1 MNKEKLLDEN
11 SKHALQ
17 SDNIIAITNR
27 HLCSRPFMEQLE
39 RICKLHPHAIVL
51 REKDMP
57 EAEYL
62 SLARD
67 VIALC
72 KKYDVQCMLHSF
84 INVAMELEHP
94 YIHLP
99 LPILE
104 AYVQKNVSCNIS
116 TGMSKS
122 TDNYQQF
129 FKVIGTSVH
138 SVEDAIKAE
147 QLGATYMTAG
157 HIFATDCKKGLPPRG
172 LDFLKN
178 VCDAVEIPVYAIGGI
193 NIASN
198 DDSTASDSPSTYD
211 AVPDISVPRLADVMW
226 SRRRMYYVGDDE
238 GIIYRLYH
246 SFYFSSKIS
255 CGSQHNAFDSLT
267 TYSTCALFISF
278 LRCSYC

>member
-1 MNKEKLLDEN
+1 MNEEKLLYEN

-39 RICKLHPHAIVL
+39 RVCKLHPHAIVL

-104 AYVQKNVSCNIS
+104 AYVKKNVSGNIS

-138 SVEDAIKAE
+138 SVVQRELLSGQ
-147 QLGATYMTAG
+147 QLKPQGRTPSFWRLTVP
-157 HIFATDCKKGLPPRG
+157 LPTKR
-172 LDFLKN
+172 
-178 VCDAVEIPVYAIGGI
+178 GI
-193 NIASN
+193 NW
-198 DDSTASDSPSTYD
+198 
-211 AVPDISVPRLADVMW
+211 R
-226 SRRRMYYVGDDE
+226 
-238 GIIYRLYH
+238 
-246 SFYFSSKIS
+246 
-255 CGSQHNAFDSLT
+255 
-267 TYSTCALFISF
+267 
-278 LRCSYC
+278 

>member
-1 MNKEKLLDEN
+1 MNKEKLLYEN

-39 RICKLHPHAIVL
+39 RVCKLHPHAIVL

-72 KKYDVQCMLHSF
+72 KKYDVPCMLHSF

-104 AYVQKNVSCNIS
+104 AYVKKDLSDNTS
-116 TGMSKS
+116 TDMSKS

-157 HIFATDCKKGLPPRG
+157 HIFATDCK
-172 LDFLKN
+172 N

-193 NIASN
+193 NIASS
-198 DDSTASDSPSTYD
+198 DDSTASDAPSTYD
-211 AVPDISVPRLADVMW
+211 AMPDISVPRLADVM
-226 SRRRMYYVGDDE
+226 E
-238 GIIYRLYH
+238 
-246 SFYFSSKIS
+246 
-255 CGSQHNAFDSLT
+255 CGAAGGCIMSGMM
-267 TYSTCALFISF
+267 
-278 LRCSYC
+278 RV

>member
-1 MNKEKLLDEN
+1 MNKEKHLDQS
-11 SKHALQ
+11 SKSVLYN
-17 SDNIIAITNR
+17 DNIIAVTNR

-39 RICKLHPHAIVL
+39 RICNPHAIVL

-67 VIALC
+67 VTALC
-72 KKYDVQCMLHSF
+72 KEYDVQCILHSF
-84 INVAMELEHP
+84 INVALELNHP

-104 AYVQKNVSCNIS
+104 KYAAAPCQHFMPDVIS
-116 TGMSKS
+116 TLSHKNAA
-122 TDNYQQF
+122 DYQQF
-129 FKVIGTSVH
+129 FN

-178 VCDAVEIPVYAIGGI
+178 VCDTVQIPVYAIGGI
-193 NIASN
+193 NIASSEG
-198 DDSTASDSPSTYD
+198 DDSSLN
-211 AVPDISVPRLADVMW
+211 VPRLKDVM
-226 SRRRMYYVGDDE
+226 E
-238 GIIYRLYH
+238 
-246 SFYFSSKIS
+246 
-255 CGSQHNAFDSLT
+255 CGAAGGCIMSGMM
-267 TYSTCALFISF
+267 
-278 LRCSYC
+278 RV

>member
-39 RICKLHPHAIVL
+39 RVCKLHPHAIVL

-104 AYVQKNVSCNIS
+104 AYVKKNVSGNIS
-116 TGMSKS
+116 TGMSKALNIS
-122 TDNYQQF
+122 SKKSSVNFSSSFVSKAYSHTANASHQFSALNNEAGVYCGNHTLAGCPDALILADNSPNF
-129 FKVIGTSVH
+129 SFKVFMI
-138 SVEDAIKAE
+138 
-147 QLGATYMTAG
+147 
-157 HIFATDCKKGLPPRG
+157 
-172 LDFLKN
+172 
-178 VCDAVEIPVYAIGGI
+178 
-193 NIASN
+193 
-198 DDSTASDSPSTYD
+198 
-211 AVPDISVPRLADVMW
+211 
-226 SRRRMYYVGDDE
+226 
-238 GIIYRLYH
+238 
-246 SFYFSSKIS
+246 
-255 CGSQHNAFDSLT
+255 
-267 TYSTCALFISF
+267 
-278 LRCSYC
+278 

>member
-1 MNKEKLLDEN
+1 MNKEKLLYEN
-11 SKHALQ
+11 SKYALQ

-39 RICKLHPHAIVL
+39 RVCKLHPHAIVL

-72 KKYDVQCMLHSF
+72 KEYDVQCMLHSF
-84 INVAMELEHP
+84 INVAMELGHP

-104 AYVQKNVSCNIS
+104 AYVKKDLS
-116 TGMSKS
+116 
-122 TDNYQQF
+122 DNYQQF

-157 HIFATDCKKGLPPRG
+157 HILQPTAKKDCLR
-172 LDFLKN
+172 
-178 VCDAVEIPVYAIGGI
+178 
-193 NIASN
+193 
-198 DDSTASDSPSTYD
+198 
-211 AVPDISVPRLADVMW
+211 ADL
-226 SRRRMYYVGDDE
+226 
-238 GIIYRLYH
+238 I
-246 SFYFSSKIS
+246 SSKMS
-255 CGSQHNAFDSLT
+255 VMRLGYRFMQSA
-267 TYSTCALFISF
+267 ALILLQAVTAQLPMHQPLMMLCQTLVFRDL
-278 LRCSYC
+278 LRLWNVVPPEDVLCRG

>member
-1 MNKEKLLDEN
+1 MNEEKHLDKN

-17 SDNIIAITNR
+17 NNHIIAITNR

-39 RICKLHPHAIVL
+39 RVCKLHPHAIVL

-104 AYVQKNVSCNIS
+104 KYASASCQHFMPDVIS
-116 TGMSKS
+116 TQSYKNAAG
-122 TDNYQQF
+122 YQQF

-157 HIFATDCKKGLPPRG
+157 HIFSTDCKKGLPPRG
-172 LDFLKN
+172 LDFLRN
-178 VCDAVEIPVYAIGGI
+178 VCGAVQIPVYAIGGI
-193 NIASN
+193 NIASSEGN
-198 DDSTASDSPSTYD
+198 DSTLN
-211 AVPDISVPRLADVMW
+211 VPRLKEVM
-226 SRRRMYYVGDDE
+226 E
-238 GIIYRLYH
+238 
-246 SFYFSSKIS
+246 
-255 CGSQHNAFDSLT
+255 CGAAGGCIMSGMMSV
-267 TYSTCALFISF
+267 
-278 LRCSYC
+278 

>member
-1 MNKEKLLDEN
+1 MYNEKLLDEN
-11 SKHALQ
+11 SKSFFHN
-17 SDNIIAITNR
+17 DNIIAVTNR

-39 RICKLHPHAIVL
+39 RVCKLHPHAIVL

-72 KKYDVQCMLHSF
+72 KEYDVQCILHSF
-84 INVAMELEHP
+84 VNVAVKLNHP

-104 AYVQKNVSCNIS
+104 ECAAILCQHLMPDVLS
-116 TGMSKS
+116 TQSYNNAA
-122 TDNYQQF
+122 DYQQF

-178 VCDAVEIPVYAIGGI
+178 VCDAVQIPVYAIGGI
-193 NIASN
+193 NIASSERDN
-198 DDSTASDSPSTYD
+198 S
-211 AVPDISVPRLADVMW
+211 VLSVPRLAEVMECGAAGGCIM
-226 SRRRMYYVGDDE
+226 SGMM
-238 GIIYRLYH
+238 
-246 SFYFSSKIS
+246 KI
-255 CGSQHNAFDSLT
+255 
-267 TYSTCALFISF
+267 
-278 LRCSYC
+278 

>member
-1 MNKEKLLDEN
+1 MNKEKLLYEYEN

-39 RICKLHPHAIVL
+39 RVCKLHPHAIVL

-72 KKYDVQCMLHSF
+72 KKYDVPCMLHSF

-104 AYVQKNVSCNIS
+104 AYVKKNVSGNIS

-157 HIFATDCKKGLPPRG
+157 HIFATDCKKGLKG
-172 LDFLKN
+172 KGVNFLRN
-178 VCDAVEIPVYAIGGI
+178 VCDSVNIPVYAIGGI
-193 NIASN
+193 NA
-198 DDSTASDSPSTYD
+198 DTAKELK
-211 AVPDISVPRLADVMW
+211 SVNRKNFAGVCVM
-226 SRRRMYYVGDDE
+226 SLLMQSENINEEVM
-238 GIIYRLYH
+238 
-246 SFYFSSKIS
+246 KIKREF
-255 CGSQHNAFDSLT
+255 G
-267 TYSTCALFISF
+267 
-278 LRCSYC
+278 

>member
-1 MNKEKLLDEN
+1 MNKEKLLYEYEN

-39 RICKLHPHAIVL
+39 RVCKLHPHAIVL

-67 VIALC
+67 VISLC

-104 AYVQKNVSCNIS
+104 AYVKKNVSGNIS

-157 HIFATDCKKGLPPRG
+157 HILQPTAKR
-172 LDFLKN
+172 
-178 VCDAVEIPVYAIGGI
+178 
-193 NIASN
+193 
-198 DDSTASDSPSTYD
+198 TASART
-211 AVPDISVPRLADVMW
+211 
-226 SRRRMYYVGDDE
+226 
-238 GIIYRLYH
+238 
-246 SFYFSSKIS
+246 
-255 CGSQHNAFDSLT
+255 
-267 TYSTCALFISF
+267 
-278 LRCSYC
+278 

>member
-1 MNKEKLLDEN
+1 
-11 SKHALQ
+11 
-17 SDNIIAITNR
+17 
-27 HLCSRPFMEQLE
+27 
-39 RICKLHPHAIVL
+39 
-51 REKDMP
+51 MP

-104 AYVQKNVSCNIS
+104 AYVKKDLS
-116 TGMSKS
+116 
-122 TDNYQQF
+122 DNYQQF

-157 HIFATDCKKGLPPRG
+157 HIFATDCKKDCLR
-172 LDFLKN
+172 
-178 VCDAVEIPVYAIGGI
+178 
-193 NIASN
+193 
-198 DDSTASDSPSTYD
+198 
-211 AVPDISVPRLADVMW
+211 ADL
-226 SRRRMYYVGDDE
+226 
-238 GIIYRLYH
+238 I
-246 SFYFSSKIS
+246 SSKMS
-255 CGSQHNAFDSLT
+255 VMRLGYRFMQSA
-267 TYSTCALFISF
+267 ALILLQAMTAQLPMHHPLMMLCQTLVFRD
-278 LRCSYC
+278 LLMLWNVEPPEDVLCRG

>member
-1 MNKEKLLDEN
+1 
-11 SKHALQ
+11 
-17 SDNIIAITNR
+17 
-27 HLCSRPFMEQLE
+27 
-39 RICKLHPHAIVL
+39 
-51 REKDMP
+51 MP

-84 INVAMELEHP
+84 INVAIELEHP

-104 AYVQKNVSCNIS
+104 AYVKKDLSDNIS
-116 TGMSKS
+116 TDMSKS

-157 HIFATDCKKGLPPRG
+157 HILQPTAKKDCLR
-172 LDFLKN
+172 
-178 VCDAVEIPVYAIGGI
+178 
-193 NIASN
+193 
-198 DDSTASDSPSTYD
+198 
-211 AVPDISVPRLADVMW
+211 ADL
-226 SRRRMYYVGDDE
+226 
-238 GIIYRLYH
+238 I
-246 SFYFSSKIS
+246 SSKMS
-255 CGSQHNAFDSLT
+255 AMR
-267 TYSTCALFISF
+267 
-278 LRCSYC
+278 LRYRFMQSAVSILLQVMTAQLPMHHPLMMLCQTLVFRDLLMLWNVEPPEDVLCRG

>member
-1 MNKEKLLDEN
+1 MNKEKLLYEN

-39 RICKLHPHAIVL
+39 RVCKLHPHAIVL

-72 KKYDVQCMLHSF
+72 KEYDVQCMLHSF
-84 INVAMELEHP
+84 INVAMELNHP

-99 LPILE
+99 LASLE
-104 AYVQKNVSCNIS
+104 QLACNTRDHTGIWQTTDIS
-116 TGMSKS
+116 TNRTGFNS
-122 TDNYQQF
+122 DYQHF
-129 FKVIGTSVH
+129 FNVIGTSVH

-178 VCDAVEIPVYAIGGI
+178 VCDAVGIPVYAIGGI
-193 NIASN
+193 NIASS
-198 DDSTASDSPSTYD
+198 DDSTGSDASSTYD
-211 AVPDISVPRLADVMW
+211 SIQDISVPRLADVM
-226 SRRRMYYVGDDE
+226 E
-238 GIIYRLYH
+238 
-246 SFYFSSKIS
+246 
-255 CGSQHNAFDSLT
+255 CGAAGGCIMSGMM
-267 TYSTCALFISF
+267 
-278 LRCSYC
+278 RV

>member
-1 MNKEKLLDEN
+1 MNKEKHLN
-11 SKHALQ
+11 QSSKSVLYN
-17 SDNIIAITNR
+17 DNIIAVTNR

-39 RICKLHPHAIVL
+39 CVCKLHPHAIVL

-72 KKYDVQCMLHSF
+72 KKYDVQCILHSF
-84 INVAMELEHP
+84 INVAVELNHP

-99 LPILE
+99 MPILE
-104 AYVQKNVSCNIS
+104 KYASASCQHFMPDVIS
-116 TGMSKS
+116 TQSYKNAAG
-122 TDNYQQF
+122 YQQF

-178 VCDAVEIPVYAIGGI
+178 VCGAVQIPVYAIGGI
-193 NIASN
+193 NIASSEGN
-198 DDSTASDSPSTYD
+198 DSTLN
-211 AVPDISVPRLADVMW
+211 VPRLKEVM
-226 SRRRMYYVGDDE
+226 E
-238 GIIYRLYH
+238 
-246 SFYFSSKIS
+246 
-255 CGSQHNAFDSLT
+255 CGAAGGCIMSGMMSV
-267 TYSTCALFISF
+267 
-278 LRCSYC
+278 

>member
-1 MNKEKLLDEN
+1 MNEEKLLGKK
-11 SKHALQ
+11 KHALQ
-17 SDNIIAITNR
+17 NNNIIAITNR

-39 RICKLHPHAIVL
+39 RVCKLHPHAIVL

-57 EAEYL
+57 ETEYL

-72 KKYDVQCMLHSF
+72 KEYDVQCMLHSF
-84 INVAMELEHP
+84 INVAIELGHP

-104 AYVQKNVSCNIS
+104 AYVKKNVSGNIS
-116 TGMSKS
+116 TDMSKN
-122 TDNYQQF
+122 TDHYQQF

-178 VCDAVEIPVYAIGGI
+178 VCDAVQIPVYAIGGI

-198 DDSTASDSPSTYD
+198 DDSIASDAPSAYD
-211 AVPDISVPRLADVMW
+211 AIPDISVPRLTEVM
-226 SRRRMYYVGDDE
+226 E
-238 GIIYRLYH
+238 
-246 SFYFSSKIS
+246 
-255 CGSQHNAFDSLT
+255 CGAAGGCIMSGMM
-267 TYSTCALFISF
+267 
-278 LRCSYC
+278 RV

>member
-1 MNKEKLLDEN
+1 MNKEKLLYEN

-39 RICKLHPHAIVL
+39 RVCKLHPHAIVL

-104 AYVQKNVSCNIS
+104 AYV
-116 TGMSKS
+116 
-122 TDNYQQF
+122 
-129 FKVIGTSVH
+129 
-138 SVEDAIKAE
+138 
-147 QLGATYMTAG
+147 
-157 HIFATDCKKGLPPRG
+157 KKMCPAYFHR
-172 LDFLKN
+172 
-178 VCDAVEIPVYAIGGI
+178 
-193 NIASN
+193 
-198 DDSTASDSPSTYD
+198 
-211 AVPDISVPRLADVMW
+211 
-226 SRRRMYYVGDDE
+226 YVKK
-238 GIIYRLYH
+238 H
-246 SFYFSSKIS
+246 
-255 CGSQHNAFDSLT
+255 
-267 TYSTCALFISF
+267 
-278 LRCSYC
+278 

>member
-1 MNKEKLLDEN
+1 MNKEKHLDQS
-11 SKHALQ
+11 SKSVLYN
-17 SDNIIAITNR
+17 DNIIAVTNR

-67 VIALC
+67 VTALC
-72 KKYDVQCMLHSF
+72 KEYDVQCILHSF
-84 INVAMELEHP
+84 INVALELNHP

-99 LPILE
+99 ILE
-104 AYVQKNVSCNIS
+104 KYAAAPCQHFMPDVIS
-116 TGMSKS
+116 TLSHKNAA
-122 TDNYQQF
+122 DYQQF

-147 QLGATYMTAG
+147 QLGTTYMTAG

-178 VCDAVEIPVYAIGGI
+178 VCDTVQIPVYAIGGI
-193 NIASN
+193 NIASSEG
-198 DDSTASDSPSTYD
+198 DDSTLN
-211 AVPDISVPRLADVMW
+211 VPRLKDVM
-226 SRRRMYYVGDDE
+226 E
-238 GIIYRLYH
+238 
-246 SFYFSSKIS
+246 
-255 CGSQHNAFDSLT
+255 CGAAGGCIMSGMM
-267 TYSTCALFISF
+267 
-278 LRCSYC
+278 RV

>member
-39 RICKLHPHAIVL
+39 RVCKLHPHAIVL

-104 AYVQKNVSCNIS
+104 AYVKKNVSGNIS

-178 VCDAVEIPVYAIGGI
+178 VCDAVEIPVYESAVSILLQVM
-193 NIASN
+193 
-198 DDSTASDSPSTYD
+198 TAQLPMHHPLMMLCQTLVFRDLLMLWNMEP
-211 AVPDISVPRLADVMW
+211 PEDVLC
-226 SRRRMYYVGDDE
+226 RG
-238 GIIYRLYH
+238 
-246 SFYFSSKIS
+246 
-255 CGSQHNAFDSLT
+255 
-267 TYSTCALFISF
+267 
-278 LRCSYC
+278 

>member
-1 MNKEKLLDEN
+1 
-11 SKHALQ
+11 
-17 SDNIIAITNR
+17 
-27 HLCSRPFMEQLE
+27 
-39 RICKLHPHAIVL
+39 
-51 REKDMP
+51 MP

-104 AYVQKNVSCNIS
+104 AYVQKNMSGNIS

-157 HIFATDCKKGLPPRG
+157 HIFATDCKKDCPR
-172 LDFLKN
+172 
-178 VCDAVEIPVYAIGGI
+178 
-193 NIASN
+193 
-198 DDSTASDSPSTYD
+198 
-211 AVPDISVPRLADVMW
+211 ADL
-226 SRRRMYYVGDDE
+226 
-238 GIIYRLYH
+238 I
-246 SFYFSSKIS
+246 SSKMS
-255 CGSQHNAFDSLT
+255 VMRLGYRFMQSA
-267 TYSTCALFISF
+267 ALILLQAMTAQLPMHQPLMMLCQTLVFRD
-278 LRCSYC
+278 LLMLWNVEPPEDVLCRG